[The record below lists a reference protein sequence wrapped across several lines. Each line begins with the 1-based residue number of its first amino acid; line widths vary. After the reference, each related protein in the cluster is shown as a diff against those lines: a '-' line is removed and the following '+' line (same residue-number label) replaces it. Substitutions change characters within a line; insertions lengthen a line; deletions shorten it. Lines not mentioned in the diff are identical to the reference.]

1 MRARRPLPAALRR
14 LAALLARLR
23 DDTAGN
29 TLMMVA
35 VSIFPLLAMIGG
47 GIDMGRAYLVQ
58 ARLQQACD
66 AGALRARKELGAIGN
81 FNASTDTSR
90 VVTAGNSLF
99 SINFASGLYGS
110 TARNFAIV
118 INTDTSITGTAAATV
133 PLTIMRLFGKQA
145 IPLTVHC
152 TAQLNAPNTDV
163 MMALD
168 VTGSMNETNPGD
180 TSPKIAILKS
190 VVKSFYSTMESVK
203 QAGSRIRYGFV
214 PYSTNVNVGSV
225 LADNWVVTSWT
236 YPSRTLVGTAT
247 ASGTYSYYTSAGVVS
262 GTYGTSTSSFAA
274 TYNAVTHVYSCSK
287 PADTLTGST
296 KTVSTTST
304 AVTGPPAGTRT
315 DTTYNTTYNG
325 STYSVSLSGS
335 TCTQSKT
342 TYTNYVLTYDYITE
356 PALGGGQWN
365 YADVTKDVSSWR
377 TQSNGCIEERATYV
391 IDDYNNVDLT
401 RAKDLDLDSVPV
413 AGDPTTQWRP
423 EYPQLVFD
431 RAMLWNG
438 SGSFTTAAVK
448 TNAEYIAPLLGGF
461 AACPAAAK
469 KLQTWTSASLAT
481 YIDGL
486 AAGGSTYHDIGMIWA
501 GRLLSPTGLFAS
513 ENADVSSTRPT
524 SRHLVFLTDGQTSS
538 LDLSYGAYGVEPLS
552 KRRWYSGAP
561 YTLTET
567 VEKRF
572 SYACEQVKKKNIT
585 VWFIAFGAD
594 LNPIMTQCAG
604 QGHYFA
610 ASNATELNAAFEQI
624 ARSIGELRL
633 SQ

>member
-1 MRARRPLPAALRR
+1 M
-14 LAALLARLR
+14 
-23 DDTAGN
+23 
-29 TLMMVA
+29 
-35 VSIFPLLAMIGG
+35 
-47 GIDMGRAYLVQ
+47 
-58 ARLQQACD
+58 
-66 AGALRARKELGAIGN
+66 
-81 FNASTDTSR
+81 
-90 VVTAGNSLF
+90 
-99 SINFASGLYGS
+99 
-110 TARNFAIV
+110 
-118 INTDTSITGTAAATV
+118 
-133 PLTIMRLFGKQA
+133 
-145 IPLTVHC
+145 
-152 TAQLNAPNTDV
+152 
-163 MMALD
+163 
-168 VTGSMNETNPGD
+168 
-180 TSPKIAILKS
+180 
-190 VVKSFYSTMESVK
+190 
-203 QAGSRIRYGFV
+203 
-214 PYSTNVNVGSV
+214 
-225 LADNWVVTSWT
+225 
-236 YPSRTLVGTAT
+236 
-247 ASGTYSYYTSAGVVS
+247 
-262 GTYGTSTSSFAA
+262 
-274 TYNAVTHVYSCSK
+274 
-287 PADTLTGST
+287 
-296 KTVSTTST
+296 
-304 AVTGPPAGTRT
+304 
-315 DTTYNTTYNG
+315 
-325 STYSVSLSGS
+325 SLSGS